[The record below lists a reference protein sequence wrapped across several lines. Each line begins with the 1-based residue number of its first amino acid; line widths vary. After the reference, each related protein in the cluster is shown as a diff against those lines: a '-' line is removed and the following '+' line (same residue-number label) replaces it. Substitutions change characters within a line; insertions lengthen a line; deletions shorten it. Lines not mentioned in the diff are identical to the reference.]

1 MNSCVTPSVCICIM
15 LSHHCV
21 VVYVSHSP
29 PIAARRFTTATCTL
43 WSPHT
48 QRCWTSS
55 SGTRHRCGGSPH
67 HSNMHSMRSPFTY
80 KYTHAL
86 FCVRHLHTFICGLW
100 IDIITR
106 TGQTYRVAL
115 CGGTTTR
122 WLSDEAVVWPPCT
135 NRI

>member
-1 MNSCVTPSVCICIM
+1 MTSCVTPIVYICTM
-15 LSHHCV
+15 LSHQCV

-29 PIAARRFTTATCTL
+29 HITARRFTTATCTL

-80 KYTHAL
+80 KCTHAL
-86 FCVRHLHTFICGLW
+86 FCIRHLHTFICGFW
-100 IDIITR
+100 IDINTHR
-106 TGQTYRVAL
+106 TDLPGGIVWWNDYEVAKRRGD
-115 CGGTTTR
+115 CV
-122 WLSDEAVVWPPCT
+122 AAMHQ
-135 NRI
+135 